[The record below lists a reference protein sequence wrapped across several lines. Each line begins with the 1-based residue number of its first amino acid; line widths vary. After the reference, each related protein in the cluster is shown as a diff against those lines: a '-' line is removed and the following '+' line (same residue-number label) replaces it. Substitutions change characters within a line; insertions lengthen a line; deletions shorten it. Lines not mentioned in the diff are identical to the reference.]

1 MSSAL
6 SCPAPTV
13 NASLNTGLAV
23 APDQA
28 GPPFCPGEEA
38 TLKCDTGGEWN
49 KLIVIINTDRY
60 FPNND
65 VKFAL

>member
-49 KLIVIINTDRY
+49 KLIVIIALMKSSQIMR
-60 FPNND
+60 
-65 VKFAL
+65 VKFAS